1 MIDEDDD
8 DYGNDDHDVGDD
20 NEDGE
25 EKDGDVVTMLFP
37 VIVDIST
44 CSDRWWWHPPPR
56 AERCSWTSHSSSAL
70 FSNML
75 IKDTLNGNK
84 IKIGNDDNGAMMK
97 IGHCSSAV
105 GFWSNRPIPPY

>member
-1 MIDEDDD
+1 MRMMMVMAMMIM
-8 DYGNDDHDVGDD
+8 VSMMIMKM
-20 NEDGE
+20 
-25 EKDGDVVTMLFP
+25 EKDGYVVTMLFP
-37 VIVDIST
+37 VIVDST

-75 IKDTLNGNK
+75 IKDTHNGNK
-84 IKIGNDDNGAMMK
+84 MKIGNDDNGAMMK

-105 GFWSNRPIPPY
+105 GFWSNRPIPPF

>member
-37 VIVDIST
+37 VIVDT
-44 CSDRWWWHPPPR
+44 
-56 AERCSWTSHSSSAL
+56 WTAPVQ
-70 FSNML
+70 
-75 IKDTLNGNK
+75 I
-84 IKIGNDDNGAMMK
+84 
-97 IGHCSSAV
+97 V
-105 GFWSNRPIPPY
+105 GGGILLPG

>member
-44 CSDRWWWHPPPR
+44 CSDRWW
-56 AERCSWTSHSSSAL
+56 
-70 FSNML
+70 
-75 IKDTLNGNK
+75 
-84 IKIGNDDNGAMMK
+84 
-97 IGHCSSAV
+97 
-105 GFWSNRPIPPY
+105 